1 MLRENATLPP
11 RAKLSVRAIYQRI
24 RDDEGFS
31 GGYNTV
37 ADYAR
42 SMSRDE
48 DCIWENVYDVLM
60 TLDKKHA
67 IDFLSLLSRDE
78 TAVISPART
87 KQFLRQAA
95 RTIKLTAKHDKRVQA
110 YHARSEWMRSL
121 LQNELGADALCHEI
135 GDVPDIGI
143 LLHHLYNGRL
153 SDRNRSAVVLAGR
166 YGLSQRMICRVL
178 GIDLRSCSKYLRTFE
193 RGGAAAL
200 FARHTKSNRKFDDE
214 ALKKAIFALLHE
226 PPSNYDI
233 NRTTWTMPDLCR
245 VLRKKG
251 KPACPEVIRT
261 ITKAAGYRWRKARI
275 VLTSNDPA
283 FSEKLGRIRSILSS
297 LGPDEAFFSIDEFGP
312 FAVKTKPGR
321 MLTAPG
327 KQRVVPQW
335 QKSKGCLIITA
346 ALELSGNQVTHFYS
360 KKKNTAEMI
369 RLMETLIDQY
379 RDRRKIYLSWDAASW
394 HVSKQLYKSIDL
406 HNATATGP
414 IVETAPLPSGAQFLN
429 VIESIF
435 SGMAR
440 AIIHNSDYKTMD
452 EAKAAI
458 NRYFKERN
466 SHFKQC
472 PQRAGKKI
480 WRKERE
486 PAEFSEANNCKD
498 PLYQ

>member
-1 MLRENATLPP
+1 MYRDVVQWSKIRNRILVKGISRRQIVRETGISSKTVSKMLVHTYPQLPALRRRNYPKLGPHTASIQRMLQENATLPP
-11 RAKLSVRAIYQRI
+11 RAKLSVRAIYQRL

-60 TLDKKHA
+60 TLDKKRA

-95 RTIKLTAKHDKRVQA
+95 RTIKLTAKPDKRVQA
-110 YHARSEWMRSL
+110 YHARFEWMRSL
-121 LQNELGADALCHEI
+121 LQKEIDAEALCHEI
-135 GDVPDIGI
+135 GDVSDIGI

-153 SDRNRSAVVLAGR
+153 SDRNRSAVVLAGCH
-166 YGLSQRMICRVL
+166 GLSQRMVCCVL
-178 GIDLRSCSKYLRTFE
+178 GIDPRSCSKYLRTFE

-214 ALKKAIFALLHE
+214 ALKKAVFALLHE

-233 NRTTWTMPDLCR
+233 NRTTWIMPDLRR

-251 KPACPEVIRT
+251 QPACPEVIRT

-312 FAVKTKPGR
+312 FAVKMKPGR

-335 QKSKGCLIITA
+335 QKSKGCLMASAFLPLITP
-346 ALELSGNQVTHFYS
+346 GV
-360 KKKNTAEMI
+360 
-369 RLMETLIDQY
+369 R
-379 RDRRKIYLSWDAASW
+379 
-394 HVSKQLYKSIDL
+394 
-406 HNATATGP
+406 
-414 IVETAPLPSGAQFLN
+414 
-429 VIESIF
+429 
-435 SGMAR
+435 
-440 AIIHNSDYKTMD
+440 
-452 EAKAAI
+452 
-458 NRYFKERN
+458 
-466 SHFKQC
+466 
-472 PQRAGKKI
+472 
-480 WRKERE
+480 
-486 PAEFSEANNCKD
+486 
-498 PLYQ
+498 